1 MKYYFSFALFAAT
14 LFSCI
19 EENDSSQNSITKP
32 LTDTVHLATTADK
45 LSYALGSSLGV
56 GLRDNFADANVD
68 EILKGVKDCIND
80 TFPRMQKEAAKALII
95 AFVNK
100 DSVAINKDDVAYAF
114 GVDFAS
120 SYSTFGD
127 MKKLNLEVYK
137 KAVQHGLH
145 EEQLQIDPRQA
156 NDFMTKYKSEMGK
169 ELGAAFLEANK
180 KKPGVITT
188 ASGLQYKVI
197 RKGTGVK
204 PTSSND
210 QVTVHYKGMLTDG
223 KVFDSSYD
231 RGETTSFGLNQ
242 VIRGWTEGLQL
253 MEVGSKYEF
262 YIPENLAYGPQT
274 QGGIPPY
281 STLIFE
287 VELFK
292 INDK

>member
-1 MKYYFSFALFAAT
+1 
-14 LFSCI
+14 
-19 EENDSSQNSITKP
+19 
-32 LTDTVHLATTADK
+32 LATTSDK

-56 GLRDNFADANVD
+56 GLRDNFAEANVD
-68 EILKGVKDCIND
+68 EILKGVRDCIND
-80 TFPRMQKEAAKALII
+80 TFPRMDKTAAKALIV

-100 DSVAINKDDVAYAF
+100 DSVAINKNDVAYAF

-145 EEQLQIDPRQA
+145 EDQLQIDPRQA

-197 RKGTGVK
+197 RKGKGPK
-204 PTSSND
+204 PTSPND
-210 QVTVHYKGMLTDG
+210 QVTVHYRGTLTDG
-223 KVFDSSYD
+223 KVFDSSYEK
-231 RGETTSFGLNQ
+231 GEPISFGLNQ

-281 STLIFE
+281 STLVFE

-292 INDK
+292 INGK